1 MSVDHTALAIS
12 AFNRAL
18 DSIESAK
25 RELSLGRS
33 ALALLDAAR
42 ALEAAGKAHYQ
53 VAMQV
58 ERGRR

>member
-42 ALEAAGKAHYQ
+42 ALEAAGQAHYN
-53 VAMQV
+53 VARMGDPQ
-58 ERGRR
+58 

>member
-1 MSVDHTALAIS
+1 MPDHKALAIV

-33 ALALLDAAR
+33 GLALLDATR
-42 ALEAAGKAHYQ
+42 AVQAAADAHYQ
-53 VAMQV
+53 VAKAK
-58 ERGRR
+58 EGGR

>member
-1 MSVDHTALAIS
+1 MSADHHALAVE

-42 ALEAAGKAHYQ
+42 ALEAAGKAHYH
-53 VAMQV
+53 VAACV
-58 ERGRR
+58 EVKS